1 MTKRKKLGLILGIS
15 IPCGYILTIGLC
27 FAFAFLIMSTP
38 FTYKGEYKD
47 LYTTAVC
54 NVFGVYG
61 YTPAT
66 EIFISPYIEIIEKD
80 DYGRTL
86 FFYQETASDSQ
97 GLDPFYYG
105 AILIMQKSDNEK
117 AYYYDNCY
125 LPFYKRNSSKLNYKT
140 LFTDEQID
148 AFKSSNN
155 WCGEM
160 NENLLLSS
168 KLVVRPPDGK
178 LSLKDKDFELP
189 LKAYTINSGY
199 DIDGM
204 IYQKSLY
211 CQTDKNGLELYYVR
225 GLDRNAE
232 PEKSFDF
239 AMIFNPDK
247 TCPLSNIVEIE
258 NVYDTERLLSDL
270 KSEVGWS
277 R

>member
-86 FFYQETASDSQ
+86 FFYQETARDSQ
-97 GLDPFYYG
+97 GSDPFYYG

-125 LPFYKRNSSKLNYKT
+125 LPFYKPSAQVLDYKQ
-140 LFTDEQID
+140 LFTDEQIED
-148 AFKSSNN
+148 FKTRNN
-155 WCGEM
+155 W
-160 NENLLLSS
+160 NEEFREDLFFSS
-168 KLVVRPPDGK
+168 KIVTRPPDGS
-178 LSLKDKDFELP
+178 LSLKRGDFNNYLQEYFEGNGGGTKNICIVIPVSTKLIKTV
-189 LKAYTINSGY
+189 LSYTMLEVVKRLTMNTKP
-199 DIDGM
+199 M
-204 IYQKSLY
+204 I
-211 CQTDKNGLELYYVR
+211 
-225 GLDRNAE
+225 
-232 PEKSFDF
+232 
-239 AMIFNPDK
+239 
-247 TCPLSNIVEIE
+247 
-258 NVYDTERLLSDL
+258 LLL
-270 KSEVGWS
+270 
-277 R
+277 